1 MVTER
6 QVAANRA
13 NARRSTGPRSI
24 GGKKRVSGNTYR
36 HGLSLTISSIAPY
49 TKSVDDLAKKIA
61 RGAAD
66 ARVLQRARA
75 VAEAELDLRRVRTTK
90 MTLIQRVHAF
100 GALDPVPWLKG
111 WPEKAAIK
119 LCDQG
124 LEPPD
129 PIERA
134 STMPTEEPDRTAEA
148 VRRVLPE
155 LRMLDRYER
164 RAAAR
169 RRWAIRAF
177 VEVTKLEV

>member
-1 MVTER
+1 MATER
-6 QVAANRA
+6 QLAANRA

-24 GGKKRVSGNTYR
+24 GGKKRVSGNAYR

-61 RGAAD
+61 AGAAD
-66 ARVLQRARA
+66 ARLLQRARA

-90 MTLIQRVHAF
+90 VTLIRRVHAF
-100 GALDPVPWLKG
+100 GALDPVPWLNG
-111 WPEKAAIK
+111 WREIKAAIR
-119 LCDQG
+119 LYDQG

-129 PIERA
+129 PIDPA
-134 STMPTEEPDRTAEA
+134 STMPAEEPARTAEA

-155 LRMLDRYER
+155 LRKLEGYER

-169 RRWAIRAF
+169 RRCAIRALMHDR
-177 VEVTKLEV
+177 K